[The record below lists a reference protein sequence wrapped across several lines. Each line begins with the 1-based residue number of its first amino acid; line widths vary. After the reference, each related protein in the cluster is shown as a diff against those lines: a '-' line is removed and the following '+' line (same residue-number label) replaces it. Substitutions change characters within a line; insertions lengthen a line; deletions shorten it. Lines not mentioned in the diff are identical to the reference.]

1 MVHFGSFGQL
11 RSSCCPRVQVR
22 ISYDKLYN
30 VVASNCIDIACHS
43 FVDGF
48 VSLATGFMGD
58 VAGAWRALDSDLSGS
73 ITLQEVDK
81 EFLGVILQRASACR
95 IMQAYTRY
103 TPEVAE
109 KHDFGGTVT
118 NTAVLL

>member
-1 MVHFGSFGQL
+1 MPKGPGSHQL
-11 RSSCCPRVQVR
+11 
-22 ISYDKLYN
+22 YKLYN
-30 VVASNCIDIACHS
+30 VVALNCIDIACHS
-43 FVDGF
+43 FVDRF

-81 EFLGVILQRASACR
+81 EFLGVILQRAPACR

-109 KHDFGGTVT
+109 KKVILE
-118 NTAVLL
+118 VQ